1 MFTYRSLAIVT
12 AQNRKVAYEA
22 LGVFIAHLEPMGVN
36 LSSIAYNA
44 TTKRIDV
51 VTFNAIPAG
60 QLEHLGIE
68 ES

>member
-1 MFTYRSLAIVT
+1 MPNYRSTATVT
-12 AQNRKVAYEA
+12 AQNRKAAYHE
-22 LGVFIAHLEPMGVN
+22 LGVFLAHLDPLNVN
-36 LSSIAYNA
+36 LSSITYNA
-44 TTKRIDV
+44 TTQRIEI